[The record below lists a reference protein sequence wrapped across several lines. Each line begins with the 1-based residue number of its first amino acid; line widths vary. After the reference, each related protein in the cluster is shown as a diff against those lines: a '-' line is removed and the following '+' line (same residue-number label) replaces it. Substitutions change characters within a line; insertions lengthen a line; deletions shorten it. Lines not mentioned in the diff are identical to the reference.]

1 MADPSAAA
9 QFSQA
14 DLNPSDTQRFNSETR
29 DELRRRIRD
38 VDRQNQRFHI
48 APTSKQLLGSWS
60 VVGLILNRTIGSGIF
75 TQPVNVLEYS
85 GSSGAAIL
93 VWIYACVI
101 VLCITACWLELGLN
115 VPFYSIVYNGIR
127 KRLSTPRSGGDKNYL
142 EYIYRVPDLFMT
154 CFFSIPFIIFGNMAG
169 NAVQF
174 GVLMMVVI
182 DPSCQDDQCRDRGKV
197 VGWAIFVL
205 TACAL
210 INVITREFSIRLNN
224 VFAILKVAYL
234 VITTFLGI
242 IYGSIHGD
250 GCRQISMENK
260 GGGGSFGDIMMA
272 LFFAMYPLGGYEQP
286 FYVLAE
292 VAQPRRNFAKA
303 VTWTMVGLLFLY
315 PLVNV
320 SYMCVAPYS
329 GNDSL
334 PDNMALAMFA
344 RLSGAPATD
353 LHVPNSTGLIRGAAA
368 ILAFFIFG
376 NIMAQTFT
384 GSRVKQEIAKEGIL
398 PWSHQLSAD
407 SKTLVAKLTTSN
419 DRRSA
424 IDNIEGHGEQTPI
437 MATLLH
443 WSLAVLLVS
452 VVGGVLPPTKAYKTL
467 TYTKA
472 YTIIGVMGML
482 TCGGLLYLKIDSAL
496 GRKSRR
502 KWSEKA
508 TWKGGFGPIPALFA
522 TVSLAILLFGSFAP
536 PKSHNSD
543 NIIKWW
549 ILPTVS
555 WAVCSLGVAWW
566 LGLQIIQW
574 NRGEKLVRERIPFIE
589 IDGAGEPVQKVEQ
602 VMWSWVPYKILVRGF
617 SNSYV

>member
-1 MADPSAAA
+1 
-9 QFSQA
+9 
-14 DLNPSDTQRFNSETR
+14 
-29 DELRRRIRD
+29 
-38 VDRQNQRFHI
+38 
-48 APTSKQLLGSWS
+48 
-60 VVGLILNRTIGSGIF
+60 
-75 TQPVNVLEYS
+75 
-85 GSSGAAIL
+85 
-93 VWIYACVI
+93 
-101 VLCITACWLELGLN
+101 
-115 VPFYSIVYNGIR
+115 
-127 KRLSTPRSGGDKNYL
+127 
-142 EYIYRVPDLFMT
+142 MT
-154 CFFSIPFIIFGNMAG
+154 CFFSIPFIVFGNMAG

-182 DPSCQDDQCRDRGKV
+182 DPSCQDDQCRDRGQV

-250 GCRQISMENK
+250 GCRQISMANR
-260 GGGGSFGDIMMA
+260 GDGGSFGDIMMA

-292 VAQPRRNFAKA
+292 VAKPRRNFARA

-329 GNDSL
+329 GNDAL

-344 RLSGAPATD
+344 RLSGAPVTD
-353 LHVPNSTGLIRGAAA
+353 LNSANSTGLIRGAAA

-407 SKTLVAKLTTSN
+407 SKTLVAKLTTPKN
-419 DRRSA
+419 DSPSA
-424 IDNIEGHGEQTPI
+424 IDNLEDHEEQTPF

-443 WSLAVLLVS
+443 WSLAVFLVS

-472 YTIIGVMGML
+472 YTIIGVMGLL

-496 GRKSRR
+496 GKNSRR
-502 KWSEKA
+502 KWSENA
-508 TWKGGFGPIPALFA
+508 TWKGGFGPIPAIFA
-522 TVSLAILLFGSFAP
+522 TLSLAMLLFGSFAP
-536 PKSHNSD
+536 PRSHNGD
-543 NIIKWW
+543 NIIQWW

-589 IDGAGEPVQKVEQ
+589 IDGSGDPVQKVEQ
-602 VMWSWVPYKILVRGF
+602 VMWSWVPYKILGRGF
-617 SNSYV
+617 SNSSV